1 MDSTKG
7 NVITGSLPKADLQA
21 FEVYQTLGGSEGGAP
36 EAFATLV
43 DAFYEGV
50 EQDPILRSMY
60 PTDAEGMA
68 ESRENLALFL
78 IQYFGGPALYAE
90 KRGHPRLRMRHFPF
104 AIGPEARDAWLKHM
118 NAAID
123 AVPALASVA
132 PLLRD
137 YFTQAAHFLQN
148 R

>member
-1 MDSTKG
+1 MDSTTENTSG
-7 NVITGSLPKADLQA
+7 TFLPKATLQA
-21 FEVYQTLGGSEGGAP
+21 FEVYGALGGNDGGAP
-36 EAFATLV
+36 EAFAALV

-50 EQDPILRSMY
+50 EQDPILRPMY

-78 IQYFGGPALYAE
+78 IQYFGGPTIYAE

-104 AIGPEARDAWLKHM
+104 AIGPEARDAWLHHM
-118 NAAID
+118 NAALD
-123 AVPALASVA
+123 AVPALAPVA
-132 PLLRD
+132 PILRD